1 MNDYLLDTNVLILA
15 LRRNLRVLDWL
26 EATQH
31 TRYLYVSVISRTEV
45 LAGMQPREEQ
55 MTRALLGSLIN
66 LPVYTS
72 IGDRAGLLIYEQ
84 ARRGHQV
91 SFPDAL
97 IAATALEH
105 DLTLVTTNV
114 RHFPM
119 LDKQVTPLADHL
131 PTTE

>member
-72 IGDRAGLLIYEQ
+72 IGDRAGRLIYEQ